1 MRTGPPTTKTNL
13 PQSTKRRQFL
23 RTASPLIALAVPGLN
38 IKTAPADITAQY
50 PSVQPG
56 ATLTFPRDHGAH
68 PDYRTEWWYL
78 TATLESAKGPLGLQ
92 VTFFRSRTPYG
103 RGNPS
108 RFAPEQL
115 VLAHAALA
123 IPERGKLLH
132 DQQSFRQQNVI
143 AQYSTTD
150 TDIEIGLPNNRWT
163 MARAASDQ
171 YRISVNAE
179 HFQFSITATPP
190 ATMAVPVQQGE
201 NGFSQKGPNIVQA
214 SYYYSR
220 PQLRIEGEYQTD
232 DVRVPVSG
240 TGWLDHE
247 WSSELLSKDAAG
259 WDWVGLN
266 FHDGSALMAFQMRT
280 GSGDALYSTARTITV
295 KDGQRLESNH
305 AATFTPLRYW
315 QSPRTDAHYPV
326 SVRLQTA
333 DLDLII
339 EPLFDDQELNSTAST
354 GVIYW
359 EGSVQVWEAD
369 DVDEDGT
376 DPVGTK
382 KGKPIA
388 RGYLELTGYAGDLS
402 I

>member
-1 MRTGPPTTKTNL
+1 MKTDPL
-13 PQSTKRRQFL
+13 QVKTDRPQSTKRRQFL
-23 RTASPLIALAVPGLN
+23 RTASPLLALAVPGLN
-38 IKTAPADITAQY
+38 TKTARADAPAMY
-50 PSVQPG
+50 PAVQPG
-56 ATLTFPRDHGAH
+56 VSLAFPQDHGAH

-78 TATLESAKGPLGLQ
+78 TATLDSAKGPLGLQ

-103 RGNPS
+103 RDNPS

-132 DQQSFRQQNVI
+132 DQQSFRLQDVV
-143 AQYSTTD
+143 ARYSTTD
-150 TDIEIGLPNNRWT
+150 TNIEIGLPNHRWT
-163 MARAASDQ
+163 MARTASDQ
-171 YRISVNAE
+171 YRINVNAE
-179 HFQFSITATPP
+179 YFQFSITATPP
-190 ATMAVPVQQGE
+190 ATMATPVLQGK

-220 PQLRIEGEYQTD
+220 PQLRIKGEYKTD
-232 DVRVPVSG
+232 DAHVPVSG

-247 WSSELLSKDAAG
+247 WSSDLLAEDAVG

-266 FHDGSALMAFQMRT
+266 FHDGSALMAFQMRS
-280 GSGDALYSTARTITV
+280 GSGDALYSTARTISV
-295 KDGQRLESNH
+295 KDGQRHERNH
-305 AATFTPLRYW
+305 AAKFTPRRYW
-315 QSPRTDAHYPV
+315 QSPRTDARYPV

-339 EPLFDDQELNSTAST
+339 EPLFDDQELDSRGST

-359 EGSVQVWEAD
+359 EGSVQVWETD
-369 DVDEDGT
+369 DIDEDGT
-376 DPVGTK
+376 HLIGTK

-388 RGYLELTGYAGDLS
+388 TGYLELTGYAGDLS
-402 I
+402 L